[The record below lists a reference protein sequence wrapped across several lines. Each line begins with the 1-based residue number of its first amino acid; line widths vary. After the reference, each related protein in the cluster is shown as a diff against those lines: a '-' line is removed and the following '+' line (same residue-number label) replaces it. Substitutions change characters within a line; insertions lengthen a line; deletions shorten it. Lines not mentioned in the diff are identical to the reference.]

1 MDLGDLVLVDHP
13 RHPLNGCQGKVVGRR
28 GLRVPDD
35 LWMLVYVPSRMRS
48 FLIPLSMLKMEP
60 RNDAPPGQTLQ

>member
-1 MDLGDLVLVDHP
+1 MDLGDLVLVNDP
-13 RHPLNGCQGKVVGRR
+13 RHPLNGLQGKIVGRR

-48 FLIPLSMLKMEP
+48 FLIPQSMLKMEQ
-60 RNDAPPGQTLQ
+60 RSDAPPRMIQ

>member
-28 GLRVPDD
+28 GLRAPDD

-48 FLIPLSMLKMEP
+48 FLIPRSMLKMEQQDTPP
-60 RNDAPPGQTLQ
+60 RTLQ